1 MAKGERDRLK
11 GKVAIVTGA
20 ASGIGEATARLL
32 AAEGASVCVVDIDS
46 EAGKAVVGGIQS
58 EGGQALFVRAD
69 VGKGSQVKRVIE

>member
-1 MAKGERDRLK
+1 MAKGEQGRLE

-46 EAGKAVVGGIQS
+46 EAGKEVVKGRGSLLFSKYMTTS
-58 EGGQALFVRAD
+58 ED
-69 VGKGSQVKRVIE
+69 